1 MLNVSAM
8 VSLNGDTFEWVRL
21 IVAPVGAGP
30 QHALDAEEFLKGA
43 AVSEATIVEA
53 GKLARNQAM
62 FRSSAIRGSK
72 EYRMGV
78 LPVFVER
85 VLHAAIEDARK
96 A

>member
-1 MLNVSAM
+1 M
-8 VSLNGDTFEWVRL
+8 
-21 IVAPVGAGP
+21 
-30 QHALDAEEFLKGA
+30 Q
-43 AVSEATIVEA
+43 EA
-53 GKLARNQAM
+53 GQLARNQAM

-85 VLHAAIEDARK
+85 VLQAAVEDARK